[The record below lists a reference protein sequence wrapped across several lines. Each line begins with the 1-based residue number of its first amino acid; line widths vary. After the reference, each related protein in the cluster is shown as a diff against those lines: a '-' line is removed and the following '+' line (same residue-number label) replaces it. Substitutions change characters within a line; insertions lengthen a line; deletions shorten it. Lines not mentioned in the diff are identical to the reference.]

1 MLLIYVAHTQRV
13 SFRGLA
19 RLFVQD
25 MIFQVP
31 QLIVE
36 ITKIFTLEAGDLIL
50 TGTPEGVGPIQVDPQ
65 LSEGFFFVRSL
76 SHTILPECLHK
87 ILFGERERE
96 RERARANHSH
106 IWYMCFLKD
115 VHVFSF
121 TRRDW
126 VDHGSPIPTE
136 VFFHL
141 GLAIINHQPSRPMF
155 PFQAGDVV
163 RAGIVGMSESEIQF
177 DVAMDE

>member
-1 MLLIYVAHTQRV
+1 MFLQVCSLFLMLLIYVAHTQRV

-65 LSEGFFFVRSL
+65 LSEGFFFREIFEPHHFAGMFAQNL
-76 SHTILPECLHK
+76 IWR
-87 ILFGERERE
+87 ERERE
-96 RERARANHSH
+96 REPT
-106 IWYMCFLKD
+106 ILIFGIC
-115 VHVFSF
+115 VFSKMF
-121 TRRDW
+121 MFL
-126 VDHGSPIPTE
+126 VLPGEIGLIMDH
-136 VFFHL
+136 
-141 GLAIINHQPSRPMF
+141 
-155 PFQAGDVV
+155 PFQLKFFSIWAWQ
-163 RAGIVGMSESEIQF
+163 S
-177 DVAMDE
+177 

>member
-1 MLLIYVAHTQRV
+1 MFLQVCSLFLMLLIYVAHTQRV

-96 RERARANHSH
+96 REPT
-106 IWYMCFLKD
+106 ILIFGIC
-115 VHVFSF
+115 VFSKMF
-121 TRRDW
+121 MFL
-126 VDHGSPIPTE
+126 VLPGEIGLIMDH
-136 VFFHL
+136 
-141 GLAIINHQPSRPMF
+141 
-155 PFQAGDVV
+155 PFQLKFFSIWAWQ
-163 RAGIVGMSESEIQF
+163 S
-177 DVAMDE
+177 